1 MNSVGRRW
9 SLVIRRDMS
18 NRDLLSMV
26 WSNLNRMR
34 ARVTL
39 TAVGVMIGTAAVLV
53 LISLG
58 AGLQRSTT
66 EQFSNLGDLTQITV
80 FPAAFLRA
88 LSFGQS
94 SQAGRPE
101 GAILDDKA
109 LASFR
114 KMPHVVVVTPEVS
127 LQSAFQLSIN
137 QATGFA
143 QITGVDPGV
152 VDKLGWQ
159 TRSGVARI
167 STGQAVIGARVGE
180 NFADPRRRR
189 PLGQIELQGR
199 SLTLDLIKFSEEGQ
213 RTTRRVRIRVA
224 GVLKETGGQ
233 ADNSIYLPLRD
244 VVQMNEWATG
254 QRANLGK
261 TGYPQVLI
269 KVDESQNVL
278 AIANQLEAMGYLP
291 ISLQTTLQGLNIFF
305 GVIQGILGGIG
316 AIALIVAAFG
326 IANTMTMAIFERT
339 REIGIMKALGA
350 TNRDVMRVFLG
361 EASAIGLLGGVGGV
375 VIGLLLSKGI
385 DFFIVFYLSNQP
397 RADTSQAPQSI
408 LFTPLWLIV
417 FDVVF
422 ATGVG
427 LISGV
432 YPAIRAASMK
442 PLVALRYE

>member
-1 MNSVGRRW
+1 MKT
-9 SLVIRRDMS
+9 
-18 NRDLLSMV
+18 RDLLSMI
-26 WSNLNRMR
+26 WSNLSRMR

-66 EQFSNLGDLTQITV
+66 EQFSNIGDLTQITV

-94 SQAGRPE
+94 SRAGRPE
-101 GAILDDKA
+101 GAILDNKA
-109 LASFR
+109 LTTFR
-114 KMPHVVVVTPEVS
+114 KMPHVVAVTPEVN
-127 LQSAFQLSIN
+127 LESAFELSIN

-143 QITGVDPGV
+143 QIIGIDPSV
-152 VDKLGWQ
+152 VDKLGWL
-159 TRSGVARI
+159 THSGVARV
-167 STGQAVIGARVGE
+167 SSGQAVVGARVTE
-180 NFADPRRRR
+180 NFADARRKR
-189 PLGQIELQGR
+189 PLGKIDLQGR
-199 SLTLDLIKFSEEGQ
+199 SLTLDLIKFSEDGQ
-213 RTTRRVRIRVA
+213 RTTRRVRLRVA

-233 ADNSIYLPLRD
+233 ADSAVYLPMRD
-244 VVQMNEWATG
+244 VIEMNEWATG
-254 QRANLGK
+254 RRANLGK
-261 TGYPQVLI
+261 TGYAQVLI

-278 AIANQLEAMGYLP
+278 EIANQLEAMGYLP

-305 GVIQGILGGIG
+305 NIIQGILGGIG

-326 IANTMTMAIFERT
+326 IANTMTMAIYERT

-361 EASAIGLLGGVGGV
+361 EASAIGFLGGVGGV
-375 VIGLLLSKGI
+375 IIGLLLSKGI

-397 RADTSQAPQSI
+397 GANTGQAPQSI
-408 LFTPLWLIV
+408 LFTPLWLIL
-417 FDVVF
+417 FDVTF

-427 LISGV
+427 LLSGV